1 MQLVDNFTTMQY
13 TSRLNTKHKRAEEH
27 QVSEYDQIG
36 IIKHRRTDYH
46 QMRQNQWNFL
56 ELGHSTADL
65 IYQFHKE
72 RNMAEK
78 VLLKFNAASFRFI
91 KMLSF
96 ENKSF
101 LENLMSGIQAY
112 TNGNAYIIFLRC
124 SFSFMGIFSVISVF
138 RLYVSS
144 CTPST
149 RVRKTK
155 KGRYG
160 VKLMFH

>member
-1 MQLVDNFTTMQY
+1 
-13 TSRLNTKHKRAEEH
+13 
-27 QVSEYDQIG
+27 
-36 IIKHRRTDYH
+36 
-46 QMRQNQWNFL
+46 
-56 ELGHSTADL
+56 
-65 IYQFHKE
+65 
-72 RNMAEK
+72 MAEK

-101 LENLMSGIQAY
+101 FENLMSGIQAY
-112 TNGNAYIIFLRC
+112 TNENAYIFLRC